1 MDPAFQ
7 YSVSGAFQ
15 LIFAIILRPESQNIV
30 AYLLKARIVKLAATA
45 IAREQHDNIT

>member
-1 MDPAFQ
+1 MDPALQ

-30 AYLLKARIVKLAATA
+30 AYLLKQKLAETA
-45 IAREQHDNIT
+45 VARKQHDNIT